1 MSKETMNAIEQG
13 LILKNEVADY
23 VESEQDVDALI
34 QEVEEELN
42 NNK

>member
-1 MSKETMNAIEQG
+1 MNAIEQG

>member
-1 MSKETMNAIEQG
+1 MQAIEQG

-34 QEVEEELN
+34 QEVDEELN
-42 NNK
+42 SNK